1 MQSHKGSAVS
11 LLLILITAFL
21 SGIAAAERTDPVR
34 LITTIPVPG
43 VKGRIDH
50 MAFDP
55 TGNRLFVAALG
66 NDSVEVIDLKEG
78 KRVKSIHGLRAPQ
91 GVLVIPEQHLL
102 LVANGGDGMLTI
114 FDDASFALLKTIRLS
129 SDADN
134 LRYER
139 QSGRVYVGYGKGAIG
154 VVDAKRLERA
164 GDVALPGH
172 PESFQV
178 GTPDARIFVNVP
190 SAGKI
195 VVIDRERKTAIAE
208 WAVPGSCSNF
218 PMALDEDGNHLFI
231 GCRHPARV
239 LVLDAG
245 SGNQV
250 AEFPVAGDADDVY
263 FDSVR
268 QRIYVSC
275 GAGVLQVFQQTA
287 ARSFPSLGTVPTGS
301 GARTSLFV
309 PEHSRLY
316 VAVPQAGQKTAEI
329 QVFSVQP

>member
-11 LLLILITAFL
+11 LLLILIIAFL
-21 SGIAAAERTDPVR
+21 SGIVAAEGTGAVR
-34 LITTIPVPG
+34 LISTIPVPG

-91 GVLVIPEQHLL
+91 DVLVVPEQHLL
-102 LVANGGDGMLTI
+102 FVANGGDGMLSI
-114 FDDASFALLKTIRLS
+114 FNDASFVLLKTIRFP

-134 LRYER
+134 LRYEGL
-139 QSGRVYVGYGKGAIG
+139 SGRVYVGYGNGGIG
-154 VVDAKRLERA
+154 VVDARNLERA

-172 PESFQV
+172 PESFQIETR
-178 GTPDARIFVNVP
+178 GARIFVNVP

-195 VVIDRERKTAIAE
+195 VVIDKDRKAAIAE
-208 WAVPGSCSNF
+208 WPVPGSCSNF
-218 PMALDEDGNHLFI
+218 PMALDENGNHLFI

-239 LVLDAG
+239 LVLDTG
-245 SGNQV
+245 SGKQV
-250 AEFPVAGDADDVY
+250 AEFPIADDADDIY

-275 GAGVLQVFQQTA
+275 GAGVLQIFQQTA
-287 ARSFPSLGTVPTGS
+287 AGSFTSKETIPTGP

-309 PEHSRLY
+309 PEHSRFY
-316 VAVPQAGQKTAEI
+316 VAAPLTGQKPAVI
-329 QVFSVQP
+329 QLFSVQP